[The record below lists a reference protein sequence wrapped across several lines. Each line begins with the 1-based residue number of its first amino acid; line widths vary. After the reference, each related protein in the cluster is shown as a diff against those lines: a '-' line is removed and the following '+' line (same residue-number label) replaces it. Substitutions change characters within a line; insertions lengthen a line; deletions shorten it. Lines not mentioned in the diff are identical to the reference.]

1 MSDKQ
6 SLIDE
11 FARCAL
17 ALRELA
23 DKLGHANFAKMM
35 NDTLSC
41 LCDDGL
47 DDKQK
52 LLQAYERSRVFGG
65 MGSWVDSPFCTAHEL
80 GLSDE
85 YDKITDEFWQ
95 IRQKARKNAR
105 W

>member
-17 ALRELA
+17 ALRGLA
-23 DKLGHANFAKMM
+23 DKLDCPNFAKMM
-35 NDTLSC
+35 DDTLSC

-47 DDKQK
+47 NDRQK
-52 LLQAYERSRVFGG
+52 LLRAYECSRIFGG
-65 MGSWVDSPFCTAHEL
+65 MGSWVDNPPFLACEL

-85 YDKITDEFWQ
+85 YDKITDEFWK
-95 IRQKARKNAR
+95 IRQKAHKNA
-105 W
+105 